1 MFRMLEHMRKKGP
14 RLHLFRPVEDLS
26 SFSST
31 LNENLSSGYQYQ
43 GKNRATELER
53 YVVIGRQGTVLV
65 PHTILKLD
73 QWSMNNDEIPGASNF
88 RKIPN
93 KDVYGTAQPAI
104 EGVENVIKKLNGKS
118 IVWINLREEPL
129 VYINGSPYVL
139 RDKYFTLRNIKSY
152 SGIEHERLEY
162 IEGKLK
168 EDVLN
173 EVSTYDGRILLHGET
188 LDGQITPIWEDVL
201 ESHALSSKIN

>member
-1 MFRMLEHMRKKGP
+1 MLDHMRKKGP

-31 LNENLSSGYQYQ
+31 LNENISGLQSV
-43 GKNRATELER
+43 NRATELER
-53 YVVIGRQGTVLV
+53 YVIIGRQGTVLL

-73 QWSMNNDEIPGASNF
+73 QWSINLDAIPGASNF

-93 KDVYGTAQPAI
+93 MDVYGTAQPTI
-104 EGVENVIKKLNGKS
+104 QGVENVIRELCDKH

-129 VYINGSPYVL
+129 VYVNGSPYVL

-152 SGIEHERLEY
+152 SGIEHARLEY
-162 IEGKLK
+162 IETKLK
-168 EDVLN
+168 EDVMVEMVN
-173 EVSTYDGRILLHGET
+173 YDGKILLHGET
-188 LDGQITPIWEDVL
+188 LDGKITPIWEDVM
-201 ESHALSSKIN
+201 EENAMTSM